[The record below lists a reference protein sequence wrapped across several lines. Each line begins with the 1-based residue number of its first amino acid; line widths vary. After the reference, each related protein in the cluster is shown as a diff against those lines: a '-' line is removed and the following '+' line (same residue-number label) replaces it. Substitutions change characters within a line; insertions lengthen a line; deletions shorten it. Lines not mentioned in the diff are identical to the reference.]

1 MQKIKTV
8 QPYKLY
14 KKILKD
20 RSKAKFALIG
30 AVVVLLSSMVFDP
43 DLSLVL
49 VPLFLIL
56 SIPLTIYNPKLKAEY
71 EPGVSYKYFRN
82 YKNLQSKLPKALLDK
97 EEQMRLENHQDVDFN
112 VKVDLNDIY
121 GVTDKLVIS
130 YQNFSYEKKKMEDGD
145 YLLGI
150 SPQGVYYVSK
160 NQAVTKTK
168 INFGDIDTLG
178 LLAGIGNVFV
188 FHIISKKN
196 DEINII
202 VDQNDSLLVS
212 PFMLFSALLKL
223 LDDYILNGGVV
234 ANPSSKRR
242 VVVSSGVGTSS
253 GSTSASTQDATNNN
267 RVIDLSYSTGVLED
281 MRTATFVGSNRQ
293 IEVDEH
299 VTSKVVNESP
309 DTPVVNRPSNETV
322 SNRNID
328 LDDLIGSH
336 ITDAHRD
343 YNETKTP
350 LVQPVQVFQAR
361 TEIPQDETPKVE
373 NLEIETSKSSTP
385 VIETPAVETSRN
397 KTSQV
402 DVSEIGTTKP
412 EQPKKKS
419 KTGLIIGVV
428 AGVLAIAAFV
438 GFVVIKGSKG
448 KDAIVQK
455 DVVRDDDNSDPCLTI
470 LNQLYNGY
478 VLHDGSNFADVVD
491 GWFTKKGKQ
500 KLVDAYEY
508 ECYDEDCYGIWAL
521 RTMAQDGDGES
532 KIVDISQIGNGKYT
546 VKYLDMG
553 TMGETMVTFAE
564 ENGKMKIDDFRTIF
578 DESYDENVG
587 YLSFDIAGFYS
598 NKNENEFGC
607 LFLYYD
613 GSYMTVGYDWPEEKG
628 HYVIQN
634 NEVMFAPSAVTSIE
648 DDPTKWIEVSD
659 RAFYVLPIDNANQK
673 VGRYTKEAFLT
684 EKEVA
689 EAKAEYGDDWVFMV
703 GGDGF
708 CTRSTLEEFKQKS
721 AFDDENTSTPSQSV
735 SIGHSQNQVVVID
748 GSGLRLR
755 LGPSTSSDTFKW
767 PDGTNRHPNVGDK
780 FKYLGESGDFYKIDF
795 NGNELW
801 VSKQFSHI
809 E

>member
-43 DLSLVL
+43 DLGLVL

-121 GVTDKLVIS
+121 GVTDKLVMS

-188 FHIISKKN
+188 FHIISKQN

-223 LDDYILNGGVV
+223 VDDYILNGGVV

-373 NLEIETSKSSTP
+373 NLEIETSKSSAP

-419 KTGLIIGVV
+419 KTGLIIGIV

-438 GFVVIKGSKG
+438 GFFVIKGSKG

-455 DVVRDDDNSDPCLTI
+455 DVVMEDNNSDPCLTI

-500 KLVDAYEY
+500 KLVDAYDY

-532 KIVDISQIGNGKYT
+532 KIIDILQIGNGKYT

-553 TMGETMVTFAE
+553 AMGETMVTFAE

-587 YLSFDIAGFYS
+587 YLSFDLAGFYS

-613 GSYMTVGYDWPEEKG
+613 GSYMTVGYNWPEEKG

-634 NEVMFAPSAVTSIE
+634 NEVMFAPSAVTNIE

-659 RAFYVLPIDNANQK
+659 RAFYVLPIDNTNQK

-689 EAKAEYGDDWVFMV
+689 EAKAEYGDDCVFMV

-748 GSGLRLR
+748 GSKLRLR

-767 PDGTNRHPNVGDK
+767 PDGTNRHPKVGDK